1 MSYNPSYTLQSSPP
15 SPSDPIPSASP
26 SPAPSDSYGGGYLP
40 PLPIPPIFN
49 HAHHPA
55 ANNHNHNHNH
65 SHSHSPRQVYPTS
78 SPYQPSPDPSASS
91 LSKLR
96 FPPPTPT
103 SYFTNGYASPAASSY
118 SSSSEPGSRDEIDM
132 MEAGTLGGSA
142 YHGGHALSQPG
153 IDGMIFRGD
162 GILLEKQASSRNR
175 SRERDS
181 RKRWSMRD
189 FTLMQTVG
197 THHCSARSVLMTTRN
212 RDIRKSVPRDVC
224 QTKSRSTA
232 SLCFKGTGSR
242 SVE

>member
-55 ANNHNHNHNH
+55 ANNHNHNHG
-65 SHSHSPRQVYPTS
+65 HSHSPRQIYPTS

-162 GILLEKQASSRNR
+162 GILLEKQASSSRNR

-232 SLCFKGTGSR
+232 SLCFKGT
-242 SVE
+242 

>member
-55 ANNHNHNHNH
+55 ANNHNHNHG
-65 SHSHSPRQVYPTS
+65 HSHSPRQVYPTS

-162 GILLEKQASSRNR
+162 GILLEKQASSSRNR

-197 THHCSARSVLMTTRN
+197 THHCSARSALMTTRN

-224 QTKSRSTA
+224 QTQSRSAA